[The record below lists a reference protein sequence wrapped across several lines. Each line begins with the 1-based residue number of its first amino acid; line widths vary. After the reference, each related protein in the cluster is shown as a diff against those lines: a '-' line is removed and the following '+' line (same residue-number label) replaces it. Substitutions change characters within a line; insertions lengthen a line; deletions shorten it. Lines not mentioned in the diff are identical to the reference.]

1 MIIQF
6 DKHAKEVVKEFKSI
20 LSDEALD
27 AITDEQFSELET
39 LVLAS
44 VEVVHSNM
52 AHKAAKSV
60 EALAHDLRKEAGHV
74 E

>member
-6 DKHAKEVVKEFKSI
+6 DKHAKDVVKEFKTL
-20 LSDEALD
+20 LSEDAL
-27 AITDEQFSELET
+27 ATISDEQFSELET

-44 VEVVHSNM
+44 IEVVHSNV
-52 AHKAAKSV
+52 AHKAAKTLES
-60 EALAHDLRKEAGHV
+60 AAHQLRQEAGHV

>member
-6 DKHAKEVVKEFKSI
+6 DKHAKEVVKEFKSL
-20 LSDEALD
+20 LSDKALRE
-27 AITDEQFSELET
+27 ITDEQFSELET

-52 AHKAAKSV
+52 AHKAAKSL
-60 EALAHDLRKEAGHV
+60 ESLAHDLRKEAGHV